1 MNTLTNVSNFRSRPD
16 DAPVSRSDAPTGPAL
31 PVGPLA
37 PEKIK
42 EILESQTYEE
52 LTIEFDIHERILWYF
67 MSPVSRPSA
76 TVGLMHDIKRL
87 QALVRTIFDAHN
99 DPTDPPIRYMA
110 LSSRMPG
117 IFNLGGDLALFA
129 QLIRERNRDALERY
143 SRLSIDVIHANSDG
157 LDLPLVT
164 ASVVQG
170 DALGGGFEAALSSNL
185 IIAEKSAK
193 FGLPE
198 VLFNLFPGM
207 GAYTFL
213 ARRIDPS
220 KAERMLL
227 SGQIFSAEELLET
240 GVIDAVVEDGTGEQA
255 LYDHIIKHGRQ
266 FVSHRSIYKV
276 RGIVNPITYDEM
288 AQITDIWVDAAMS
301 IGEDD
306 LSRMERL
313 AAAQDRRWAKQS

>member
-1 MNTLTNVSNFRSRPD
+1 M
-16 DAPVSRSDAPTGPAL
+16 
-31 PVGPLA
+31 GPLA

-42 EILESQTYEE
+42 EILEAQTYEE
-52 LTIEFDIHERILWYF
+52 LRIEFDIHERILWYF

-129 QLIRERNRDALERY
+129 QLIRERNRDALDRY
-143 SRLSIDVIHANSDG
+143 ARLSIDVIHANSDS
-157 LDLPLVT
+157 LDLPLIT

-213 ARRIDPS
+213 ARRIDPAA
-220 KAERMLL
+220 AERMLL
-227 SGQIFSAEELLET
+227 SGNI
-240 GVIDAVVEDGTGEQA
+240 
-255 LYDHIIKHGRQ
+255 
-266 FVSHRSIYKV
+266 
-276 RGIVNPITYDEM
+276 
-288 AQITDIWVDAAMS
+288 
-301 IGEDD
+301 
-306 LSRMERL
+306 
-313 AAAQDRRWAKQS
+313 